1 MTNEGNKYF
10 AEEGKF
16 IVRKSDGFVMGE
28 NIDLGSEDSIKNYEE
43 KEYTEEE
50 YDAFYESINMPNPHK
65 KQEERR
71 ANRRPIRNE
80 R

>member
-16 IVRKSDGFVMGE
+16 IVRKEDGFIMGE

-50 YDAFYESINMPNPHK
+50 YDAFYELINMPNPHK
-65 KQEERR
+65 KQEWHI
-71 ANRRPIRNE
+71 NRSPLKNE

>member
-16 IVRKSDGFVMGE
+16 IVRKEDGFIMGE
-28 NIDLGSEDSIKNYEE
+28 DIDLGSEDSIKNYEE
-43 KEYTEEE
+43 KAYTEEE
-50 YDAFYESINMPNPHK
+50 CDAFYKSIGMPNPHK
-65 KQEERR
+65 KQDERI
-71 ANRRPIRNE
+71 NRRPIRNE